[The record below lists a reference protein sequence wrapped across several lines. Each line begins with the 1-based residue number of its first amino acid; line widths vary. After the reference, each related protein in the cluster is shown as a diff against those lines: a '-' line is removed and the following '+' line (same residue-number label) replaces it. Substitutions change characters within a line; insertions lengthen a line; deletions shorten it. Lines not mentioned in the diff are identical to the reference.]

1 VKTLDSRTM
10 RVTFIKTGPRRYGVL
25 VERDR
30 WPDVGVNPAPGYD
43 DYLTHDL
50 LHFVAEAEWRM
61 DGAVFGQLA
70 SGGDAGIFL
79 PLDPELLTQ
88 TVRDRKR
95 RKRLSAKP
103 KGRRSELL
111 TGVLETAWA
120 ARRGLASLPAD
131 WEEQLAAARVVPS
144 KLERVVDRLDEIAG
158 RWHKLHVGEGL
169 TFDWPR
175 PESRHRKPLQRA
187 NSHH

>member
-43 DYLTHDL
+43 DYLPHDL

-111 TGVLETAWA
+111 IG
-120 ARRGLASLPAD
+120 RSNSRPRGLSRRSSSVSSTGSTRSR
-131 WEEQLAAARVVPS
+131 AAGTSSTSA
-144 KLERVVDRLDEIAG
+144 KG
-158 RWHKLHVGEGL
+158 
-169 TFDWPR
+169 
-175 PESRHRKPLQRA
+175 
-187 NSHH
+187 